1 MWILSQPPGH
11 LFSYAGGTQRR
22 SHSFIDEVWQKEI
35 KQPSSQQLAFD
46 KTREGGCCKRA
57 EIILIYRV
65 CSFVSAPSSAENAPE
80 RRCPACGELK
90 CHLPKFKGQLGFE
103 PLGPYQ
109 GAVVLAVLVG
119 QVCNGGCNAG
129 TEELLP
135 LVEVALMDFI
145 EELAVSAH
153 INNG

>member
-1 MWILSQPPGH
+1 MRCD
-11 LFSYAGGTQRR
+11 RR
-22 SHSFIDEVWQKEI
+22 K
-35 KQPSSQQLAFD
+35 KQLSSQQLAFD
-46 KTREGGCCKRA
+46 ETREDGCCKRA

-65 CSFVSAPSSAENAPE
+65 CSFVSAPSNAENAPE
-80 RRCPACGELK
+80 RRRPACGELK

-135 LVEVALMDFI
+135 LVKVALMDFI
-145 EELAVSAH
+145 EELVVSAH
-153 INNG
+153 INNS